1 MMINKIFF
9 DANIILDLID
19 SDRGNIEDARALVY
33 KALTKGITLYTSC
46 DILSNVYYV
55 ARRKIKK
62 ALLVEEMLRLIEIF
76 EIIPIDR
83 FAAENALLENQK
95 NISLDFEDLLQRE
108 CAERAQCEMI
118 VSNDKKFV
126 SGTIKVF
133 STKKA
138 LEYL

>member
-1 MMINKIFF
+1 MINKIFF

-19 SDRGNIEDARALVY
+19 SDRGNIEDTRALVH
-33 KALTKGITLYTSC
+33 KALTKGMTLYTSC

-62 ALLVEEMLRLIEIF
+62 ALLVEEMLKLIEIF

-83 FAAENALLENQK
+83 SAAENALLENQK
-95 NISLDFEDLLQRE
+95 NSSLDFEDLLQRE
-108 CAERAQCEMI
+108 CAEIAQCEMI

-133 STKKA
+133 STKEA
-138 LEYL
+138 LGYL